1 MVIAKFKP
9 ITLGSRHNHPHQ
21 SHKPFA
27 ITHTYTFNGYMFIA
41 VIHAPTISAMVPN
54 HANA

>member
-9 ITLGSRHNHPHQ
+9 ITLGSRHSHPHH

-27 ITHTYTFNGYMFIA
+27 NTHTYTFNGYMFSA
-41 VIHAPTISAMVPN
+41 VIVAPTISAIVPN